1 MHFFLN
7 NHFFQDSDHPRHNEV
22 WDPPRYEAEKAIASP
37 GKGWGFC
44 SEECDKLDSQPS
56 GVKYYGLGLM
66 AYLSDEKC
74 KELLGVNLNI
84 HNILNYKKAIYFS
97 NQNSFC
103 KNSSK
108 IPQPSDSLDKKS

>member
-74 KELLGVNLNI
+74 KELLGVNV
-84 HNILNYKKAIYFS
+84 
-97 NQNSFC
+97 
-103 KNSSK
+103 K
-108 IPQPSDSLDKKS
+108 INNKRFKLLESHTLFQSEFFL

>member
-1 MHFFLN
+1 MHFFFLN
-7 NHFFQDSDHPRHNEV
+7 NHLFQDSDHPRHNEV

-44 SEECDKLDSQPS
+44 SEECDKLNSQPS
-56 GVKYYGLGLM
+56 GVIYTGLGLM

-84 HNILNYKKAIYFS
+84 HNNRLKLQDSHILFPWEFFLKE
-97 NQNSFC
+97 SF
-103 KNSSK
+103 KNSST
-108 IPQPSDSLDKKS
+108 I